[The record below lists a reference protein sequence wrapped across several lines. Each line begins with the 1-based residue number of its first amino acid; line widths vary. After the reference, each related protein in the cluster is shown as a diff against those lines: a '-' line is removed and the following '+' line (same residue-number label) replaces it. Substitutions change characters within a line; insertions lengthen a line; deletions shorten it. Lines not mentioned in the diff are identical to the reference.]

1 MTTPS
6 TPSSGSD
13 PGRSDA
19 DATSSGWGPPPGY
32 AQAPDAPPSGY
43 GTPPPGWG
51 QPAPQG
57 YGAPPPGW
65 DQPGYPAPQ
74 GGPQSSEDTTWAVLG
89 HLSYFVL
96 GIIAPLV
103 IYLVKKDSSPFIRQ
117 HAAEAL
123 NFHITLTIAVIV
135 SAILVIV
142 VIGIFMLFAVLI
154 AGAILAIIAAVAAG
168 KGQPYRYPMTL
179 RLVS

>member
-1 MTTPS
+1 
-6 TPSSGSD
+6 
-13 PGRSDA
+13 
-19 DATSSGWGPPPGY
+19 
-32 AQAPDAPPSGY
+32 
-43 GTPPPGWG
+43 
-51 QPAPQG
+51 
-57 YGAPPPGW
+57 
-65 DQPGYPAPQ
+65 
-74 GGPQSSEDTTWAVLG
+74 
-89 HLSYFVL
+89 VL

-168 KGQPYRYPMTL
+168 KGQPYRYPLTL